1 MRARYLPD
9 FRLLPDFERLASD
22 PCLIPAV
29 RSLVPAASSR
39 GGMIAR
45 TAPAA
50 APAITLTAVFFRAL
64 VAPLVP
70 REPLFLRPVRVP
82 PDRFAPFLD
91 PPVLE
96 DDFLRGVSVPAS

>member
-1 MRARYLPD
+1 
-9 FRLLPDFERLASD
+9 
-22 PCLIPAV
+22 
-29 RSLVPAASSR
+29 
-39 GGMIAR
+39 MIAR

-96 DDFLRGVSVPAS
+96 DDFLRGVCAGILILLVRVTVSGERAHVHLR